1 MKLALVGVAL
11 AVLSSPHVV
20 ARIETG
26 SSPGGATAAYGAVW
40 VANDG
45 SGTLARIDP
54 KTNRVTRRLKLRPG
68 LFSVTHGFGA
78 LWAVNY
84 KAGTLGRVD
93 ARSGRVRSVRVGG
106 VPFDVAA
113 AFGRVWVT
121 AWETGKLVEVDP
133 RSLRVVRRIAIG
145 PRPTGLHVAGG
156 GLWVGFGRSATEIA
170 RLDPS
175 NGKVERVPVG
185 VRAPSWFVSG
195 APGLWIQAADNVLVH
210 VENGRVVDRL
220 TFGRTLAQGALAPD
234 GTLWIPDKEQS
245 LVYRVDPK
253 TARVLGSFAAG
264 PGAFL
269 ALRAYGSMWV
279 TSYAGADVWRFK
291 P

>member
-1 MKLALVGVAL
+1 MPKLALVGVAL
-11 AVLSSPHVV
+11 AVLASPHVV

-54 KTNRVTRRLKLRPG
+54 KTNRVTRRLHLKPG

-84 KAGTLGRVD
+84 KTGTLARVD
-93 ARSGRVRSVRVGG
+93 PRSGRVRSVRVGG

-121 AWETGKLVEVDP
+121 AWEAGKLVEVDP

-170 RLDPS
+170 RLDPTS
-175 NGKVERVPVG
+175 GKVERVEVG

-195 APGLWIQAADNVLVH
+195 ASGLWIQAADNVLVH
-210 VENGRVVDRL
+210 VENGHVADRL

-234 GTLWIPDKEQS
+234 GTLGSRTRSRASSTASTPRRPACSARLRPAQERS
-245 LVYRVDPK
+245 SPCAR
-253 TARVLGSFAAG
+253 TARCG
-264 PGAFL
+264 
-269 ALRAYGSMWV
+269 
-279 TSYAGADVWRFK
+279 
-291 P
+291 